1 MTTEVMLALL
11 PVIAVV
17 MFPVVFIAFINI
29 GGIIA
34 AIKDAKAKRE
44 GREIRRRRQPHIGYW
59 EGLKQRRY

>member
-11 PVIAVV
+11 PIIAVV
-17 MFPVVFIAFINI
+17 LFPVMFIAFINI

-34 AIKDAKAKRE
+34 AIKDARARRE
-44 GREIRRRRQPHIGYW
+44 GLKISRRRQPHIGYW